1 MQIEI
6 SASIRKLHGTGASRR
21 MRASGKLPGV
31 VYGGDGASQS
41 IEMNHKDLYYSL
53 KAEAFHASILSLSID
68 GNPVQVVL
76 RDYQM
81 HPFKQ
86 QILHIDFQR
95 INQNQ
100 KMHVKL
106 PLHFVNAEL
115 APGVKL
121 SGGIVSHILTEV
133 EVSCLPKDLPEFVT
147 VDLSEMKVGGILHL
161 SDLTLPSGVEIS
173 ALTKGDDQP
182 VVTLTTPRGGSSD
195 ESGSEVEA
203 SSSQ

>member
-6 SASIRKLHGTGASRR
+6 SANIRKLHGTGVSRR
-21 MRASGKLPGV
+21 MRTSGRLPGV
-31 VYGGDGASQS
+31 VYGGDGTVQS
-41 IEMNHKDLYYSL
+41 IEMDHKDMYYKL
-53 KAEAFHASILSLSID
+53 KVEAFHASVLSLNID
-68 GNPVQVVL
+68 GKPIQVVL

-95 INQNQ
+95 INQNK

-106 PLHFVNAEL
+106 PLHFINAES

-133 EVSCLPKDLPEFVT
+133 EVSCLPKDLPEFIT
-147 VDLSEMKVGGILHL
+147 VDLSEMKIGGILHL
-161 SDLTLPSGVEIS
+161 SSLILPSGVEIL
-173 ALTKGDDQP
+173 ALTRGDDQA
-182 VVTLTTPRGGSSD
+182 VATLTTPRGGPAG
-195 ESGSEVEA
+195 EAGANTEAA
-203 SSSQ
+203 SS

>member
-6 SASIRKLHGTGASRR
+6 SANARKLHGTGACRR
-21 MRASGKLPGV
+21 LRASGKLPGV
-31 VYGGDGASQS
+31 VYGGDGTTQA
-41 IEMNHKDLYYSL
+41 IEMDHKDMYYKL
-53 KAEAFHASILSLSID
+53 KLEAFHASILTLNID

-95 INQNQ
+95 INQNK

-106 PLHFVNAEL
+106 PLHFVNAEH

-121 SGGIVSHILTEV
+121 SGGMISHILTEV
-133 EVSCLPKDLPEFVT
+133 EVSCLPKDLPEFIT
-147 VDLSEMKVGGILHL
+147 VDLSEMKIGSILHL
-161 SDLTLPSGVEIS
+161 SDLTLPAGVEIP
-173 ALTKGDDQP
+173 ALTRGDDQA
-182 VVTLTTPRGGSSD
+182 VVTLSVPRGEMAD
-195 ESGSEVEA
+195 ESDAEA
-203 SSSQ
+203 GTTSS

>member
-6 SASIRKLHGTGASRR
+6 SANTRKVHGTGASRR
-21 MRASGKLPGV
+21 MRTSGRLPGV
-31 VYGGDGASQS
+31 VYGGDGVSQS
-41 IEMNHKDLYYSL
+41 IEMDHKDLYFKL
-53 KAEAFHASILSLSID
+53 KMEAFHASILSLSVD

-86 QILHIDFQR
+86 QILHVDFQR
-95 INQNQ
+95 IDQNK

-106 PLHFVNAEL
+106 PLHFVNAEN

-133 EVSCLPKDLPEFVT
+133 EVSCLPKDLPEFIT
-147 VDLSEMKVGGILHL
+147 VDLSEMKAGSTLHL
-161 SDLTLPSGVEIS
+161 SDLKLSPGVDII
-173 ALTKGDDQP
+173 ALTRGDDQA
-182 VVTLTTPRGGSSD
+182 VVALTTPRGGSAD
-195 ESGSEVEA
+195 EPGTETQAA
-203 SSSQ
+203 SS

>member
-6 SASIRKLHGTGASRR
+6 SANIRKLHGTGASRR
-21 MRASGKLPGV
+21 MRTSGRLPGV
-31 VYGGDGASQS
+31 IYGGGETTQS
-41 IEMNHKDLYYSL
+41 IEMDHKDLYYKL
-53 KAEAFHASILSLSID
+53 KAEAFHASVLSLNID

-95 INQNQ
+95 INQNE

-106 PLHFVNAEL
+106 PLHFINAESS
-115 APGVKL
+115 PGVKL

-133 EVSCLPKDLPEFVT
+133 EVSCLPKDLPEFIT
-147 VDLSEMKVGGILHL
+147 VDLLEMKTGDILHL
-161 SDLTLPSGVEIS
+161 SDLALPPGVEIL
-173 ALTKGDDQP
+173 ALAKGDNQA
-182 VVTLTTPRGGSSD
+182 VATLTTPKGGST
-195 ESGSEVEA
+195 EGSGAETEA
-203 SSSQ
+203 TS

>member
-6 SASIRKLHGTGASRR
+6 SANIRKLHGTGASRR
-21 MRASGKLPGV
+21 MRISGRLPGV
-31 VYGGDGASQS
+31 IYGGGGTAQS
-41 IEMNHKDLYYSL
+41 IEMDHKDLYYKL
-53 KAEAFHASILSLSID
+53 KAEAFHASVLSLNID

-95 INQNQ
+95 INQNK

-106 PLHFVNAEL
+106 PLHFINAESS
-115 APGVKL
+115 PGVKL

-133 EVSCLPKDLPEFVT
+133 EVSCLPKDLSEFIT
-147 VDLSEMKVGGILHL
+147 VDLLEMEVGDILHL
-161 SDLTLPSGVEIS
+161 SDLTLPSGVEIL
-173 ALTKGDDQP
+173 ALTKGDDQA
-182 VVTLTTPRGGSSD
+182 VATLTTPRGGSAD
-195 ESGSEVEA
+195 EPGAEA
-203 SSSQ
+203 ETAPS